1 MDKRPLLLRVTN
13 REGIVFE
20 GQVENLSSVND
31 KGKFD
36 VLSHHANFISLI
48 GDYLIIRT
56 LDKKEQQINIDG
68 GVMKV
73 VGNQIDVFLG
83 VKERTPEPATTI

>member
-1 MDKRPLLLRVTN
+1 MEEKPLLLKIIN

-20 GQVENLSSVND
+20 GQVKNLSSIND

-36 VLSHHANFISLI
+36 VLSRHANFISLI
-48 GDYLIIRT
+48 RDYLIIRT
-56 LDKKEQQINIDG
+56 LDKKEQQINIDS

-73 VGNQIDVFLG
+73 VDNQIEVFLG

>member
-1 MDKRPLLLRVTN
+1 MDNKPLLLRVIN

-36 VLSHHANFISLI
+36 VLAHHANFISLI
-48 GDYLIIRT
+48 RDYLIIRT
-56 LDKKEQQINIDG
+56 SDKKEQQINIDS

-73 VGNQIDVFLG
+73 VDNSVNVFLG
-83 VKERTPEPATTI
+83 VKERSPKQATTI